1 MLNKKLFTVG
11 CAAGSMAL
19 FSLIAC
25 SGEAGSDKLTGA
37 TIDPDAIARN
47 FSSSSNP
54 GSSDANNANFDFP
67 EIAFK
72 TAATSVVAL
81 DGGELKTF
89 EAENGASAECTG
101 DEKSYISKI
110 QIDADG
116 VVKNSLELK
125 NFGSGCDRVLAEFVA
140 SCHSQ
145 AVVYNGKDDKKTCDE
160 NGNVKSYCYDD
171 RAVTT
176 IPADSTV
183 NFNDIVR
190 NLSTFSEE
198 LCNDVYKNAKTKT
211 GMFSTL
217 SSTSRDFSSS
227 SVYVETSPDPVDSE
241 FECDLKTGKNCDKDD
256 FKIDT
261 SYVPVVDPRQE
272 LPSSSAEGIDASA
285 NRSFI
290 IKPNVETLN
299 VSETERIVL
308 DSLARAFPSKSVVSK
323 TNDLTV
329 YDAARYYAFG
339 SSSEKYYVGPVS
351 TRCDIDMFRDE
362 FGLNRSADWL
372 MEAYGGLDVAYLYNT
387 ILQYSDSV
395 IVYLVA
401 GSVRSVERENAE
413 TLFRTECES
422 NAGSFYNY
430 PSKGMVNNVGM
441 ACAVKNFTG
450 VTLDAILGQQAS
462 LCENMYVTLVHP
474 VQD

>member
-1 MLNKKLFTVG
+1 MLNKKLLTVG

-25 SGEAGSDKLTGA
+25 SSDSSSDKLTGA
-37 TIDPDAIARN
+37 TIDPDAIALN
-47 FSSSSNP
+47 SSSSSNP
-54 GSSDANNANFDFP
+54 ESSLASSVFP

-125 NFGSGCDRVLAEFVA
+125 NFGSGCDSVLAEFVA

-145 AVVYNGKDDKKTCDE
+145 AVVYNGKDDKESCDE

-198 LCNDVYKNAKTKT
+198 LCNDVYKDAKIKT
-211 GMFSTL
+211 GIFSTL
-217 SSTSRDFSSS
+217 SSSSHDESSS
-227 SVYVETSPDPVDSE
+227 SIEPPDPDM
-241 FECDLKTGKNCDKDD
+241 D
-256 FKIDT
+256 
-261 SYVPVVDPRQE
+261 
-272 LPSSSAEGIDASA
+272 
-285 NRSFI
+285 
-290 IKPNVETLN
+290 TLN
-299 VSETERIVL
+299 VIVIPWDTTPIDTAAITLDKYTAQFTDDSSELSFDEHVLAYNGGLPSTAYLDEDIEQNHSGINPLLKEINVSDIGNYFPMTAAIVGNRTPKENCKTFLVLSHDGAQPTGHVLSKISKGSIEISSVYPGGPCMQTAAYFPIAFLVEDCDGLLDENTEFSYNR
-308 DSLARAFPSKSVVSK
+308 FTSK
-323 TNDLTV
+323 TWACETL
-329 YDAARYYAFG
+329 G
-339 SSSEKYYVGPVS
+339 SPTKKAS
-351 TRCDIDMFRDE
+351 
-362 FGLNRSADWL
+362 
-372 MEAYGGLDVAYLYNT
+372 AYGEWYRADLA
-387 ILQYSDSV
+387 
-395 IVYLVA
+395 
-401 GSVRSVERENAE
+401 
-413 TLFRTECES
+413 
-422 NAGSFYNY
+422 
-430 PSKGMVNNVGM
+430 K
-441 ACAVKNFTG
+441 
-450 VTLDAILGQQAS
+450 
-462 LCENMYVTLVHP
+462 
-474 VQD
+474 

>member
-25 SGEAGSDKLTGA
+25 SGDVANDKLTGA

-54 GSSDANNANFDFP
+54 GSSAANNANFDFP

-125 NFGSGCDRVLAEFVA
+125 NFGSGCDRVLAEFIA

-217 SSTSRDFSSS
+217 SSTSRDVSSS
-227 SVYVETSPDPVDSE
+227 SIEPPDPDM
-241 FECDLKTGKNCDKDD
+241 D
-256 FKIDT
+256 
-261 SYVPVVDPRQE
+261 
-272 LPSSSAEGIDASA
+272 
-285 NRSFI
+285 
-290 IKPNVETLN
+290 TLN
-299 VSETERIVL
+299 VIVIPWDTTPIDTAAFTLDKYTAQFTDDPSELSFDEHVLAYNGGLPSTAYLDEDIEQNSTGINPFLKEINVSDISNYFPMTAAIVGNRTPKENCKTFLVLSHDGAQPTGHVLSKISKGSIEISSVYPGGPCMQTAMYFPIAFLVEDCDGLLDENTEFSYNR
-308 DSLARAFPSKSVVSK
+308 FTSK
-323 TNDLTV
+323 TWACETL
-329 YDAARYYAFG
+329 G
-339 SSSEKYYVGPVS
+339 SPTKKAS
-351 TRCDIDMFRDE
+351 
-362 FGLNRSADWL
+362 
-372 MEAYGGLDVAYLYNT
+372 AYGEWYRADLA
-387 ILQYSDSV
+387 
-395 IVYLVA
+395 
-401 GSVRSVERENAE
+401 
-413 TLFRTECES
+413 
-422 NAGSFYNY
+422 
-430 PSKGMVNNVGM
+430 K
-441 ACAVKNFTG
+441 
-450 VTLDAILGQQAS
+450 
-462 LCENMYVTLVHP
+462 
-474 VQD
+474 

>member
-1 MLNKKLFTVG
+1 MNNVIKFTMAVSVLALMG
-11 CAAGSMAL
+11 CSDSNVSGAAIEDNAV
-19 FSLIAC
+19 A
-25 SGEAGSDKLTGA
+25 E
-37 TIDPDAIARN
+37 N
-47 FSSSSNP
+47 SSSSV
-54 GSSDANNANFDFP
+54 ANNSSASMNVP
-67 EIAFK
+67 VRIAFSTK
-72 TAATSVVAL
+72 ATEVLNVDNADISVY
-81 DGGELKTF
+81 GE
-89 EAENGASAECTG
+89 ENGAEAGCTADG
-101 DEKSYISKI
+101 KSFEAKLKVDNGLVEKSIE
-110 QIDADG
+110 
-116 VVKNSLELK
+116 VKNL
-125 NFGSGCDRVLAEFVA
+125 GSACDSVLAEFVA
-140 SCHSQ
+140 SCQSR
-145 AVVYNGKDDKKTCDE
+145 ALVFNGSNNKESCDE
-160 NGNVKSYCYDD
+160 NGNVIAYCVDD
-171 RAVTT
+171 RAVAMTVCTETVPGTCTTKPAKTT
-176 IPADSTV
+176 IDFNELFKDFSKFSGEVCIAISEGARST
-183 NFNDIVR
+183 
-190 NLSTFSEE
+190 
-198 LCNDVYKNAKTKT
+198 T
-211 GMFSTL
+211 GRFTTP
-217 SSTSRDFSSS
+217 SSTSRDMSSS
-227 SVYVETSPDPVDSE
+227 SMGDKPTSSFVDPNIKCLE
-241 FECDLKTGKNCDKDD
+241 ETGKKCGELD
-256 FKIDT
+256 
-261 SYVPVVDPRQE
+261 VQPVDPRQE

-351 TRCDIDMFRDE
+351 TRCDVDVFRDE
-362 FGLNRSADWL
+362 FGLKRSADWL

-450 VTLDAILGQQAS
+450 ISFDAILGQQAS
-462 LCENMYVTLVHP
+462 LCENMYGTIAHP